1 MSNGSDAADLLKLH
15 QKIDRSY
22 EIRRRLCLWPCKVLG
37 CDRTK
42 MFHVKHFGTIL
53 QQRAMSK
60 TLLKTT
66 VLARGGAIA

>member
-1 MSNGSDAADLLKLH
+1 
-15 QKIDRSY
+15 
-22 EIRRRLCLWPCKVLG
+22 
-37 CDRTK
+37 